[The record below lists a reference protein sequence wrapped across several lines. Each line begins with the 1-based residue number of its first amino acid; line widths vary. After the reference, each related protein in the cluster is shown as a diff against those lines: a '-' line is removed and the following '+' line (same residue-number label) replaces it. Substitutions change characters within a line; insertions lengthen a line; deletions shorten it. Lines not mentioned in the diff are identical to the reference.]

1 MDAKLTLQLDKTV
14 IEKAKIYAAKQ
25 KVSLSFIVENYLK
38 AITSME
44 KTGANEGI
52 KISEFVKN
60 ISIGKME
67 KFQPILITKKKFR
80 KCYQKNMM
88 HKLLFSTLCLLI
100 SKTPEFQH

>member
-44 KTGANEGI
+44 KTGANEDI
-52 KISEFVKN
+52 KISEFVKS
-60 ISIGKME
+60 ISIGNGE
-67 KFQPILITKKKFR
+67 IPANFDYKKEI
-80 KCYQKNMM
+80 QEM
-88 HKLLFSTLCLLI
+88 L
-100 SKTPEFQH
+100 SKKYDT